1 MGFLDIGNK
10 NHQGQHLQ
18 EHLRPLSNDGDYVTF
33 HWLLQSVFGLAFRR
47 NAYLVRRAV
56 LILYD
61 QVLNSS
67 SRDIELNLSEMY
79 HHQQQHE
86 LLSGTVD
93 PLLSP
98 PGGLLFSST
107 LEAGGGAYQG
117 PRRGWGWG
125 GLFWVLMLEHWMF
138 NWKYLRCWCRTENL
152 AVLMTF

>member
-1 MGFLDIGNK
+1 M
-10 NHQGQHLQ
+10 
-18 EHLRPLSNDGDYVTF
+18 
-33 HWLLQSVFGLAFRR
+33 
-47 NAYLVRRAV
+47 RRAV

-86 LLSGTVD
+86 LLSGTVN

-107 LEAGGGAYQG
+107 FEAGGGLIRDRA
-117 PRRGWGWG
+117 G
-125 GLFWVLMLEHWMF
+125 GGAGVHRELEH
-138 NWKYLRCWCRTENL
+138 KVEK
-152 AVLMTF
+152 V